1 MIHELYTHELLAM
14 KQKDQKMRIDAD
26 PRSGRGGLAEWDPYL
41 DILHTEKLKGIIE
54 DIGWPTISK
63 VGKAASEAAW
73 ILVQY
78 AMDDKTFMEH
88 CLELMKEAGEDI
100 ERWEIAYLTDRL
112 LMMEEKSQLYGTQ
125 YRKDETGRIRMWK
138 VEDLEKLDERRKEMG
153 LEPSEG
159 EEWLGQS

>member
-14 KQKDQKMRIDAD
+14 KQKDQQMRVDAKL
-26 PRSGRGGLAEWDPYL
+26 GLAEWDPYL

-73 ILVQY
+73 ILAQH
-78 AMDDKTFMEH
+78 AMDDKAFMEY
-88 CLELMKEAGEDI
+88 CLGLMKEAEGDI
-100 ERWEIAYLTDRL
+100 ERWQIAYLTDRL
-112 LMMEEKSQLYGTQ
+112 LMMEEKPQRYGTQ
-125 YRKDETGRIRMWK
+125 YRKDETGTMCMWK
-138 VEDLEKLDERRKEMG
+138 VEDLEQLNERRKEMG

-159 EEWLGQS
+159 EEWLG